1 MNTEQKNII
10 IVNDPKVVKL
20 LEKQLIKKILACF
33 NNSPKTASQISN
45 TVSFPKDKIYYH
57 IKNLI
62 ANNILYVVST
72 KKIKGID
79 QKEFL
84 PTAKEFKIESVSKSE
99 TNNLKYD
106 EKKVNKTSFST
117 YQPDPGNNK
126 KDVIQRKIQR
136 RRSQDRRVNERRIY
150 KLRRIK
156 NLSTFRGNEK
166 RSLIEKR
173 KNLDQR
179 VHLERREMF
188 DRRYLTN
195 SFNESLI
202 DSNKN
207 KGKIKKRNISIPF
220 KNILLKMRGVNEA
233 ISFVYD
239 SKTVTVLH
247 CKLNLQGFEIYSS
260 NKYEFPIVIKEYTI
274 NTLPEFISNII
285 SQIIPD
291 KKKRK
296 VYISIHSEKHQ
307 YEMTYFFE
315 KNKGK
320 QFYKN
325 EITKSFSIKE
335 RDLLYDEKRT
345 KEKYKVKTSL
355 IFTRNKDI
363 VSKEVNELE
372 KNGINTRYNTS
383 IPKIIQNIYTY
394 YNLNNQD
401 EDSLLIYIGRQKT
414 HLVRSSYNEI
424 VGSSDFSKGLH
435 FFSDRLIEI
444 TTKSLKSNDIYLDA
458 LHYLSFY
465 GIDGDASESVIKDGF
480 PSKKAQ
486 SILIHLVKDF
496 QNNII
501 NALNNIYPAIENS
514 NQELLFTKAYIYG
527 PGSHIKNLQNYI
539 SSSLKCGVERIN
551 DISEKSIQN
560 TEIGD
565 KNFLFKLRKSKVFKK
580 RDNSNNQLNSI
591 KKSIQKKKLAIETV
605 KSPESVKYKL
615 ARLEIEKSTKIKS
628 IDDSTKKLVFTAK
641 EFKDLKKDFSSKH
654 KILNADLKSITKT
667 LEDQGALLLNNY
679 REQEDLKEQ
688 LSEVEFISDQ
698 NSDKRKKLRS
708 GYKNQY
714 QAKIKVATNSRYK
727 LSDNKEK
734 SEEEIDILEQK
745 IIQKQ
750 DDLQVDNLKLENA
763 QSELANYD
771 YLKNSIQR
779 ITRSF
784 KKSFIDRVRIL
795 ENISQKDLNTLNEA
809 SYLIIQNTTR
819 INNIKE
825 TFTASLN
832 GEINHDNY
840 IDGDEGDSTKRSLIK
855 ILKLVLEV
863 PDSVTELKT
872 FFSTIIKINQE
883 QNGLKDK
890 KEEIKNKIKKVSI
903 NQKDFKQS
911 LLVLSNK
918 LINNEKDLRKKE
930 DKRADLQQL
939 LTYIRET
946 IENLN
951 AITFQSKFINE
962 LKPQIK
968 ISKKEIKALE
978 ANIIK
983 LKGNVE
989 LKEKENNKISIELK
1003 RVQNTIENEAISK
1016 QDELD
1021 KYEAENEILADT
1033 IEEKIHFIKET
1044 KKEVLNA
1051 KNYSGQLE
1059 KNILNKKRD
1068 LEDLNEEKVL
1078 ILGKYSKEENLLKNQ
1093 YDRLIKN
1100 INQKKNQKIK
1110 ESEKTKN
1117 ITIKTFFQKEEA
1129 TLKKKSKSISSHLT
1143 QLDREK
1149 NQASK
1154 EKQKIDALLMDKKK
1168 KQIPEIS
1175 KLKENIKSYFR
1186 DLKKGRKIEQK
1197 LILLEDDKADWDL
1210 LLKEEEN
1217 NHKSRI
1223 KTLQTS
1229 IDRKKSPSYII
1240 FVKEGISRFNKMG
1253 DPDEIAKSMAN
1264 ESIQLDLKE
1273 IKKEET
1279 SFFRFKSR
1287 YDLFM
1292 KKYRKSHREI
1302 SIKIKPFGGREK
1314 TLRKRIKAAESK
1326 IKTFEDLIE
1335 GLTVKLEAKDKLFIE
1350 KKRSLEKYIDQ
1361 GNKDLERIKIQLI
1374 NIPEK
1379 QSRAEYDIDKKT
1391 AVKIASIAKEKIVI
1405 EKEYKT
1411 LIDALNAKFKKEK
1424 IIVETSNI
1432 ENQVLKELEEID
1444 KTHFLINDLKTNI
1457 KDLER
1462 KNQLSERKLK
1472 RQKIRALEF
1481 KELIK
1486 NQEKNDKSFEDEL
1499 ILKKDLNT
1507 KNLLK
1512 KQSLLINTISK
1523 CDDLKEAVSGKIH
1536 ELNEAQKISKS
1547 LQEKVE
1553 KAINKSEDELLL
1565 DPASKKKLSKF
1576 SLNSHQN
1583 YMFQIEKDILRNI
1596 EQSENSI
1603 YKINSILDANR
1614 TEQNELQSE
1623 INLTINDL
1631 SYFEDDQKKIE
1642 NLITANSKYIKDIK
1656 HDYNQA
1662 LDLIL
1667 NLKDL
1672 YPSIKI
1678 MLVERISK
1686 IHTLIDIKLKESE
1699 LIDAE
1704 IDDLKKNLRVV
1715 KVDIALIDE
1724 ELSKINSQM
1733 KQALE
1738 KSFYEDENKNSTYE
1752 WEISDNKIES
1762 YSNIA
1767 KLKTR
1772 SKELFKEIVEIEEG
1786 IALLK
1791 HKQSST
1797 KNLISESEKL
1807 SQDKIK
1813 KMEEVC
1819 TTLELQITKEKH
1831 EIIGIEE
1838 EVNEL
1843 KGLAFNYGDRLK
1855 KLEKELKDFRVKEME
1870 QKIVLRKLDRSI
1882 DTINNRSDLI
1892 LRKDKSKIKNTIEV
1906 DYMANLGLL
1915 MDPFMELNL
1924 LPEKQKK
1931 DESYLFTNK
1940 IMQNVL
1946 VLLLLVFS
1954 ISSFLQQ
1961 NQIKPIEAQIPI
1973 KKAELKLLN
1982 MRRDIKEIVE
1992 KENVF
1997 ADTYQ
2002 TIIKEDS
2009 EVSLEM
2015 IRILKYFSNKV
2026 PKGFN
2031 VTELTL
2037 DKLQSNYFQA
2047 SNNKENN
2054 SDIIITLNG
2063 FFNKSLESSILLAEN
2078 FKNDLDGSGHFKIV
2092 ELSAPD
2098 IIKKYRTGFDIN
2110 VVY

>member
-1 MNTEQKNII
+1 MNIDQKNII
-10 IVNDPKVVKL
+10 IVNDPKTVKL
-20 LEKQLIKKILACF
+20 LKKQLIKKILACF
-33 NNSPKTASQISN
+33 NNTPKTATQISN

-62 ANNILYVVST
+62 AKNILYVVDT

-84 PTAKEFKIESVSKSE
+84 PTAKEFKIETVSNPEANKF
-99 TNNLKYD
+99 KYD
-106 EKKVNKTSFST
+106 KKKLIKSDFTSDQLDSE
-117 YQPDPGNNK
+117 NSV
-126 KDVIQRKIQR
+126 KDIIQRKIHR
-136 RRSQDRRVNERRIY
+136 RRSQDRRVIDRRVY

-156 NLSTFRGNEK
+156 NLSNFRGNEK
-166 RSLIEKR
+166 RNLIEQR
-173 KNLDQR
+173 KNVDQR

-195 SFNESLI
+195 SFNGSSIGPDKISGE
-202 DSNKN
+202 NKN
-207 KGKIKKRNISIPF
+207 KNISIPL

-239 SKTVTVLH
+239 SNTVTVLH
-247 CKLNLQGFEIYSS
+247 CKLNLSGFEIYSS
-260 NKYEFPIVIKEYTI
+260 NKYELPIVIKKYTI
-274 NTLPEFISNII
+274 NTLPEFISNIL
-285 SQIIPD
+285 SQIISD
-291 KKKRK
+291 KKKSR
-296 VYISIHSEKHQ
+296 VYVSIHSEKHQ
-307 YEMTYFFE
+307 YEMTYFFD

-325 EITKSFSIKE
+325 EISKSFSIRE
-335 RDLLYDEKRT
+335 ADLLYDEKRVT
-345 KEKYKVKTSL
+345 EKFKVKTSL
-355 IFTRNKDI
+355 IFTRNRDI
-363 VSKEVNELE
+363 VYKEVNDLK

-394 YNLNNQD
+394 YNLNIKD

-414 HLVRSSYNEI
+414 HLVRTLNNEI

-444 TTKSLKSNDIYLDA
+444 TTKPLKSNDIYLDA

-465 GIDGDASESVIKDGF
+465 GIDGDASENIIRDGF
-480 PSKKAQ
+480 PSNKAQ

-496 QNNII
+496 QNSII
-501 NALNNIYPAIENS
+501 STLNNIYPTIENS
-514 NQELLFTKAYIYG
+514 SQELLFTKAYIYG

-654 KILNADLKSITKT
+654 KILNADLKSITKK

-679 REQEDLKEQ
+679 REQEQLKEH

-698 NSDKRKKLRS
+698 KSDKSKKLRS

-714 QAKIKVATNSRYK
+714 QAKIKVATNTRYK
-727 LSDNKEK
+727 LSDDKEK
-734 SEEEIDILEQK
+734 SEQEIDILEQK

-750 DDLQVDNLKLENA
+750 EGLQVENLKLENA

-771 YLKNSIQR
+771 YIKDSIQR
-779 ITRSF
+779 TTSSF

-795 ENISQKDLNTLNEA
+795 ENISQKDLNTLNDA
-809 SYLIIQNTTR
+809 SYLITQNTTR

-825 TFTASLN
+825 SFSASLN
-832 GEINHDNY
+832 GEVNHNNY

-863 PDSVTELKT
+863 PDAVTELKT
-872 FFSTIIKINQE
+872 FFSTIITINKE
-883 QNGLKDK
+883 QNGLLEK

-918 LINNEKDLRKKE
+918 LMNNEKDLRRKE
-930 DKRADLQQL
+930 DRRADLQQL
-939 LTYIRET
+939 LTYIREM
-946 IENLN
+946 IDNLN
-951 AITFQSKFINE
+951 DISFQSKLINE

-968 ISKKEIKALE
+968 LSKKEIKDLE

-983 LKGNVE
+983 LKDNVE
-989 LKEKENNKISIELK
+989 LKENENNKIGIEVK
-1003 RVQNTIENEAISK
+1003 RVQNSIQNKAISEQNK
-1016 QDELD
+1016 LD

-1033 IEEKIHFIKET
+1033 IEENIHFIKET

-1059 KNILNKKRD
+1059 KNILNKKSD

-1078 ILGKYSKEENLLKNQ
+1078 ILGKYSKEEDILKNQ

-1100 INQKKNQKIK
+1100 INQKKNQKIE

-1143 QLDREK
+1143 QLDKEK

-1168 KQIPEIS
+1168 KQLPEIS

-1197 LILLEDDKADWDL
+1197 LILLENDKADWDL
-1210 LLKEEEN
+1210 LLKEEED

-1240 FVKEGISRFNKMG
+1240 FVKEGISRFNKTG

-1264 ESIQLDLKE
+1264 ESIELDLEE
-1273 IKKEET
+1273 IKKEEA

-1292 KKYRKSHREI
+1292 KKYRKNHREI

-1314 TLRKRIKAAESK
+1314 SLRKRIKAAESK
-1326 IKTFEDLIE
+1326 IRTFEDLIE
-1335 GLTVKLEAKDKLFIE
+1335 GLTVKLEAKNKLFIE
-1350 KKRSLEKYIDQ
+1350 KKSSLENYIDQ

-1391 AVKIASIAKEKIVI
+1391 AIKIASINKETIVI
-1405 EKEYKT
+1405 EKEYKI
-1411 LIDALNAKFKKEK
+1411 LIDALNEKFKKEK
-1424 IIVETSNI
+1424 IIVETSKI
-1432 ENQVLKELEEID
+1432 ENQIVKELEEID
-1444 KTHFLINDLKTNI
+1444 KTNFLINDLKTNI
-1457 KDLER
+1457 KDFER
-1462 KNQLSERKLK
+1462 KNQLSEKKLK
-1472 RQKIRALEF
+1472 RQKIKTLDF

-1486 NQEKNDKSFEDEL
+1486 NQEINDKSFEDEL

-1512 KQSLLINTISK
+1512 QQSLLINTISK
-1523 CDDLKEAVSGKIH
+1523 CDDLKEAVSEKIH
-1536 ELNEAQKISKS
+1536 ELNKAQKINES

-1553 KAINKSEDELLL
+1553 KAIKQSENELMLN
-1565 DPASKKKLSKF
+1565 PASKKKLSNSNLK
-1576 SLNSHQN
+1576 SHQD

-1603 YKINSILDANR
+1603 YKINSVLDTNR

-1623 INLTINDL
+1623 INVTINDL
-1631 SYFEDDQKKIE
+1631 SYFEDDVKKIE
-1642 NLITANSKYIKDIK
+1642 NLITTNSKYIKNIK
-1656 HDYNQA
+1656 DDYNQA

-1678 MLVERISK
+1678 ILVERISK
-1686 IHTLIDIKLKESE
+1686 IHTLIDIKLKDSE

-1704 IDDLKKNLRVV
+1704 IDDLKNNLRTI

-1738 KSFYEDENKNSTYE
+1738 KSFYEDDNKNSTHK
-1752 WEISDNKIES
+1752 WEISDDKIES

-1772 SKELFKEIVEIEEG
+1772 SKELFKEIVETEEE

-1797 KNLISESEKL
+1797 RNLISESEKL

-1855 KLEKELKDFRVKEME
+1855 KLEQELKKFRVKELE
-1870 QKIVLRKLDRSI
+1870 QKIVLKNLDRSI
-1882 DTINNRSDLI
+1882 DTINNQSDLI

-1931 DESYLFTNK
+1931 DESYVFTNK

-1982 MRRDIKEIVE
+1982 MRRDIKNIVE

-2002 TIIKEDS
+2002 TIIKEDT

-2015 IRILKYFSNKV
+2015 ISILKYFSNKV

-2047 SNNKENN
+2047 SNKQNN

-2063 FFNKSLESSILLAEN
+2063 FFNKSLESSILMAEN
-2078 FKNDLDGSGHFKIV
+2078 FKNDLEGSGHFKTV
-2092 ELSAPD
+2092 ELGAPD
-2098 IIKKYRTGFDIN
+2098 NIKKYRTGFNIN